1 VGDAWLGTVCRLK
14 EGGRHPNIADKRA
27 FKAEV
32 DPHALLNPGKM
43 KTYPHNPF
51 ARETVGV

>member
-51 ARETVGV
+51 AGETVGV